1 MHPRSGG
8 KAIFFHNTLAETMF
22 RHLSFFSVTDYQC
35 DCIPYEVVVETFIST
50 SLSFETITLIKDK
63 TRLIIFEFY
72 MESLCWNK
80 SY

>member
-8 KAIFFHNTLAETMF
+8 KAFFSHNTLAKTMF

-50 SLSFETITLIKDK
+50 SLSFDICFFRRKDVK
-63 TRLIIFEFY
+63 NCFFHY
-72 MESLCWNK
+72 D
-80 SY
+80 